1 MDKCF
6 RQQYTLI
13 MIKKLKSFW
22 ATLKI
27 RNKIAFFTGSVFLI
41 VLFSIVFDAW
51 IVRLFMFDFND
62 IMKDNMSGG
71 QIAGAIDRETEAFTQ
86 YVRNSSLESKTN
98 LDASIAELKQAV
110 SSINLDYNRLEDNR
124 FSQLQAIKSCYAV
137 YSRDRDKVLS
147 GTLAGKE
154 YVEKLYSVYDMQKYL
169 YDYAKRYA
177 DTTLKEGNDRYNE
190 ILPAVFIIPAVTII
204 FSVLMFFAIL
214 EISRAMN
221 KSFTEPVLKL
231 ADASREIAANNFYI
245 DDVRADNKDELGEL
259 ITAFNKMKYATGEY
273 IDALEEKREALDR
286 LHAKELENLE
296 TEKQL
301 DAMNLELLKNQINPH
316 FLFNTLNVIG
326 GMANLESAPTTE
338 KMAVALSSIFRYNLK
353 TREKEVLLSRELK
366 VAEDYMYLQKMRFG
380 DRVKYEVS
388 CEVDAD
394 GVMVPTFTLQP
405 LLENAIIHGISPK
418 ISGGEVKVAIFR
430 DGDTLN
436 MEVWDTGKG
445 ISPEELKTLRDSLYG
460 KRNLGIGIGMGNI
473 YRRLKT
479 MYPTSDMKVDSVLG
493 VGSKITILL
502 PFKESSTQTGE
513 EE

>member
-1 MDKCF
+1 
-6 RQQYTLI
+6 

-27 RNKIAFFTGSVFLI
+27 KTKISFFTGSVFVI

-51 IVRLFMFDFND
+51 IVRLFMFDFNN
-62 IMKDNMSGG
+62 IMTDNLKGG
-71 QIAGAIDRETEAFTQ
+71 EIVTAVDLETEAFVAYTRSASTENEASLD
-86 YVRNSSLESKTN
+86 VAIKGLESAAAA
-98 LDASIAELKQAV
+98 L
-110 SSINLDYNRLEDNR
+110 NLDYNRLGDNR
-124 FSQLQAIKSCYAV
+124 FSQLQAFKSCYKV
-137 YSRDRDKVLS
+137 YCDYRNKVLS
-147 GTLAGKE
+147 GTLSGKE

-177 DTTLKEGNDRYNE
+177 DSTLIEGNDRYNKT
-190 ILPAVFIIPAVTII
+190 LPAVFIIPAITII
-204 FSVLMFFAIL
+204 ISILMFVAIL

-221 KSFTEPVLKL
+221 KSVTEPVLKL
-231 ADASREIAANNFYI
+231 ADASRKIAANDFYI

-286 LHAKELENLE
+286 LHAKELETLE
-296 TEKQL
+296 AEKQL

-326 GMANLESAPTTE
+326 GMANLDSAPTTE

-353 TREKEVLLSRELK
+353 TQEKEVLLSRELK
-366 VAEDYMYLQKMRFG
+366 VSEDYMYLQKMRFG
-380 DRVKYEVS
+380 ERVKYEVE

-418 ISGGEVKVAIFR
+418 ISGGEIKVVIHKEE
-430 DGDTLN
+430 DTLV
-436 MEVWDTGKG
+436 MEIWDTGKG

-473 YRRLKT
+473 YRRLKS
-479 MYPTSDMKVDSVLG
+479 MYPDSDMKVDSVLG
-493 VGSKITILL
+493 VGTKVTILL
-502 PFKESSTQTGE
+502 PFKESSTESGTDETSGQE
-513 EE
+513 V